1 MPLRY
6 TGPSYLSSPQPAL
19 SVLFDNISVNC
30 SVFGQHCPKTGRW
43 QVTLEKPHSFI
54 NSHLRPPP
62 PFGTT
67 IAFPPDGKH
76 RDHIDPKEKT
86 LTPKKFELSCLRQ
99 RCCLQGAHVLSDAEL
114 LALLTAWDSKPSPDA
129 HSLAQ
134 LGGLHGLLRRE
145 ALQLAKL
152 PGWGKVKACTLK
164 AAAELGKRLAAPEP
178 PADKPIHSP
187 SDVAHWF
194 RCRLQDKERECFHA
208 LLLDSRNRPLRDLQ
222 VTEGTWTSCPV
233 DPKVVF
239 SACLRH
245 GAPAV
250 ILVHNHPSGDPTPSR
265 DDLELTDR
273 MLRAG
278 KVIGVRVLD
287 HLIVG
292 REGFISLSESGLM

>member
-1 MPLRY
+1 MTPSNFELRTLRKRSRQHGAQDLSDTELLTLL
-6 TGPSYLSSPQPAL
+6 TGWGSSP
-19 SVLFDNISVNC
+19 
-30 SVFGQHCPKTGRW
+30 GQ
-43 QVTLEKPHSFI
+43 
-54 NSHLRPPP
+54 
-62 PFGTT
+62 
-67 IAFPPDGKH
+67 DGY
-76 RDHIDPKEKT
+76 T
-86 LTPKKFELSCLRQ
+86 LTK
-99 RCCLQGAHVLSDAEL
+99 
-114 LALLTAWDSKPSPDA
+114 
-129 HSLAQ
+129 
-134 LGGLHGLLRRE
+134 LGGLHGLLRRD
-145 ALQLAKL
+145 AQHLAKL

-164 AAAELGKRLAAPEP
+164 AAAELGKRLAAPGP
-178 PADKPIHSP
+178 PADKSIHSP

-194 RCRLQDKERECFHA
+194 RCRLQDRERECFHA
-208 LLLDSRNRPLRDLQ
+208 LLLDSRHRPLKDLQ

-278 KVIGVRVLD
+278 KIIGVRVLD